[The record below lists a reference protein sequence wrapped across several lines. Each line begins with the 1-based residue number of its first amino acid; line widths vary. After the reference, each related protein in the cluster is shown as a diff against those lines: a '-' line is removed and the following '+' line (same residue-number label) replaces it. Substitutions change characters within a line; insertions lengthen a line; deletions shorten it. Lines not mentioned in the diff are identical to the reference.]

1 MPENFGRERMKY
13 SISGLAFACLLLGA
27 TSVSAQTLNIAD
39 LYSTGVDTSSAPIA
53 RGTVDSHWETSVGA
67 SPWQSAIQEFTNY
80 CGTCGNIWVN
90 HPIGDDNLARPLAHP
105 DYIQQAAPGL
115 KFSWR
120 TTFNLPTN
128 AALDTVTISYKV
140 GFDDASRNAADNG
153 DLAGCNHTVWV
164 NGTGYE
170 LAAVGN
176 NQRTECAATI
186 PTTAGFVAGQ
196 NTLEFRISNLATYYG
211 FRFEKVSAIYELQRT
226 DLDIFNTGVD
236 GARVPVAA
244 GTTDTHWEVAV
255 NSLAWMSAIQAKTNF
270 CGSCGSIWVNH
281 PIGNDAVALPLAHPS
296 YVQTTA
302 PGNVFSWR
310 QTFDIPATA
319 DLSTIN
325 IKYLVGFDDA
335 SRNATDSGYLTGCD
349 HTVWVNGV
357 ASSVTAAGNNQR
369 TTCVSEL
376 PANANFVHG
385 ANTIEFRIQN
395 IATYYGFRFE
405 LDEATFQSLVPPA
418 AITITSPMDFDATAD
433 ATPTITGTATS
444 ISVVEVFIF
453 DDAGN
458 VVQTLY
464 PTVNANGTWTVDAAA
479 LAEGSYTLEATSTI
493 GNDTATAGPLNF
505 EVDITAP
512 VVSITAPTDG
522 TTVYSS
528 PVSISGD
535 SDNTA
540 DAVTLVVT
548 DSTGAE
554 ILNVDPG
561 FGTFTTPL
569 TLTQAG
575 DYTIELTAT
584 DALGNASSSSVTFT
598 FGLGLITITSPVE
611 GAMTDANPMVAGT
624 TEAVAEVSVWLDGA
638 AVGTATV
645 DGNGGWTYALTNL
658 MAGSHTVQGQNA
670 AGDVS
675 SETRMFTV
683 QMVIVPASA
692 AITSPAEGATLDAG
706 SITVSGTGEP
716 NTTVVVTLGDAMQTV
731 TVDANGDWSAT
742 FTDVAA
748 GENTVTATGADATT
762 TTVSITVAEVASNN
776 GTNNGTNNSTNNGT
790 NNGTN
795 NSTNNGTT
803 GTNDLSG
810 GTEDGCGCASAN
822 GPDTSGL
829 LFLLGLLGLRFR
841 RRR

>member
-1 MPENFGRERMKY
+1 MKY

-27 TSVSAQTLNIAD
+27 SSVSAQTLEIAD
-39 LYSTGVDTSSAPIA
+39 LYSTGVDGGAMPIT

-67 SPWQSAIQEFTNY
+67 SPWQSAVQEFTNF
-80 CGTCGNIWVN
+80 CGSCGSVWVN
-90 HPIGDDNLARPLAHP
+90 HPIGDDTVARPLAHP
-105 DYIQQAAPGL
+105 NYIQQAAPGL

-120 TTFNLPTN
+120 TTFNLPAN

-140 GFDDASRNAADNG
+140 GFDDVSRNAADNA

-170 LAAVGN
+170 LAAAGD

-186 PTTAGFVAGQ
+186 PSAAGFVAGQ
-196 NTLEFRISNLATYYG
+196 NTLEFRITNLATYYG
-211 FRFEKVSAIYELQRT
+211 FRFEKVSATYEMQRT

-236 GARVPVAA
+236 ASGAPIAEGA
-244 GTTDTHWEVAV
+244 TDTHWEVAFNTPV
-255 NSLAWMSAIQAKTNF
+255 WMSAVQAKTNY
-270 CGSCGSIWVNH
+270 CGSCGGVWVNH
-281 PIGNDAVALPLAHPS
+281 PVGNDAVARPIAHPS

-302 PGNVFSWR
+302 ANSIFLWR

-319 DLSTIN
+319 DLSTVK
-325 IKYLVGFDDA
+325 IKYHLGFDDA
-335 SRNATDSGYLTGCD
+335 SRNTTDSGYLTGCN
-349 HTVWVNGV
+349 HVVWVNGAAV
-357 ASSVTAAGNNQR
+357 AVTAAGNNQQ

-376 PANANFVHG
+376 PTNTNFVHG
-385 ANTIEFRIQN
+385 SNTIVFRIQN

-405 LDEATFQSLVPPA
+405 LDEASFQNLVPAA
-418 AITITSPMDFDATAD
+418 AIAITSPVDLDATAD

-444 ISVVEVFIF
+444 ISTVEVQIL
-453 DDAGN
+453 DAAGT

-464 PTVNANGTWTVDAAA
+464 PSVDANGDWTIDAAA

-493 GNDTATAGPLNF
+493 GADTATAGPLSF
-505 EVDITAP
+505 EVDLTAP
-512 VVSITAPTDG
+512 VVSITDPTDG
-522 TTVYSS
+522 TTVYGS

-540 DAVTLVVT
+540 DTVTLIVT
-548 DSTGAE
+548 DSMGAE

-561 FGTFTTPL
+561 FGAFTTPL
-569 TLTQAG
+569 TLTQSG

-598 FGLGLITITSPVE
+598 FELGLITITSPVE
-611 GAMTDANPMVAGT
+611 GAMTDANPMVTGT
-624 TEAVAEVSVWLDGA
+624 TAAVAEVSVWLDGA

-658 MAGSHTVQGQNA
+658 MPGSHTVQGQNA
-670 AGDVS
+670 AGDVN
-675 SETRMFTV
+675 SETRTFTV
-683 QMVIVPASA
+683 EMAIVPATA
-692 AITSPAEGATLDAG
+692 TITSPAEGATLDAG

-716 NTTVVVTLGDAMQTV
+716 STTVVVTLGDAMQTV
-731 TVDANGDWSAT
+731 TVDANGDWTAT

-748 GENTVTATGADATT
+748 GENTVTATGADGMT
-762 TTVSITVAEVASNN
+762 TTVSITVSEVVANN
-776 GTNNGTNNSTNNGT
+776 GTNNGTNNSTNN
-790 NNGTN
+790 
-795 NSTNNGTT
+795 STNNGTT
-803 GTNDLSG
+803 GGNDLSG

-822 GPDTSGL
+822 GPGASGIL
-829 LFLLGLLGLRFR
+829 LLLGLFGLRFR